1 MGLRTDIP
9 SFDLNAACAG
19 YVYGLK
25 VAASLLQNSKER
37 YALVIGSEQISTR
50 LDMEDRNTC
59 VLFGD
64 GAGATVIELKEGT
77 ELYSVWGSEGL
88 TDVLGCTGQNMG
100 KAHISWMDR
109 RHSKM
114 L

>member
-1 MGLRTDIP
+1 MCT
-9 SFDLNAACAG
+9 
-19 YVYGLK
+19 
-25 VAASLLQNSKER
+25 
-37 YALVIGSEQISTR
+37 
-50 LDMEDRNTC
+50 
-59 VLFGD
+59 FGD

>member
-1 MGLRTDIP
+1 M
-9 SFDLNAACAG
+9 CA
-19 YVYGLK
+19 
-25 VAASLLQNSKER
+25 
-37 YALVIGSEQISTR
+37 
-50 LDMEDRNTC
+50 
-59 VLFGD
+59 FGD

-100 KAHISWMDR
+100 KAHIFMDGQKTF
-109 RHSKM
+109 KM